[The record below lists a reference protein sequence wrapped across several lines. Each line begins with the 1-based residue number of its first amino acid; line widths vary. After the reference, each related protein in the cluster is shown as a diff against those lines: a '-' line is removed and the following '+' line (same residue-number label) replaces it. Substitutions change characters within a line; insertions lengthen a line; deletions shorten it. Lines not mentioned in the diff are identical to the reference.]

1 MVLALLIELGCNV
14 DLCKDNGRSPC
25 FIAAQ
30 NGFTDVRARTPIE
43 CLNVLVLR
51 CEDAYALPA

>member
-1 MVLALLIELGCNV
+1 VVLALLIELGCNI
-14 DLCKDNGRSPC
+14 DLCKYNVRSPF

-43 CLNVLVLR
+43 CLNVF
-51 CEDAYALPA
+51 EDANALPA